1 MTTFEKDKA
10 AIQEDVANA
19 YDILKARKAEL
30 QRIEREG
37 RACKNG
43 FRRQCLEQEYARR
56 AAEYRKLDE
65 LLG

>member
-10 AIQEDVANA
+10 AIQEDAANA
-19 YDILKARKAEL
+19 CDILKARKAEL
-30 QRIEREG
+30 QRIEREV

-43 FRRQCLEQEYARR
+43 FRRQCLEQEYARC

-65 LLG
+65 FLG